1 MRADGWGA
9 YLVRGVQV
17 GAGMR
22 GGSEVDGAGEFPRS
36 SKTFE
41 EFDGCGDR

>member
-9 YLVRGVQV
+9 CLVRGVQV

-22 GGSEVDGAGEFPRS
+22 GGSEVDGAEEFPRS
-36 SKTFE
+36 SKTLA
-41 EFDGCGDR
+41 EFDGRGDR